1 MKRLLALVAMVILV
15 ATMLTACGDTIRFS
29 KVVVKNSY
37 KDSTPTF
44 TAAEKLD
51 LEGGVEDSEGILVL
65 MADRSGENTVYNVYN
80 VAQKKSVWKES
91 EAKKVS
97 YSVHLVEQE
106 DVSWFYV
113 VKITTT
119 ENEDG
124 EDEEIRHIAMY
135 DAEGKVIA
143 EAEGKSVTSPALLYD
158 LVRFEDQIYRVSAK
172 KGIKAAFEFSEL
184 KETPDSISHKAGDF
198 YIGSTEIGA
207 GVAVYNS
214 KLKPVV
220 VYNFP
225 SYVTSENRDIH
236 VLSNGNVLVQY
247 WVSLG
252 EYAEEFDY
260 IKDGEK
266 YSLTSILIDSD
277 DAEYETI
284 DLNFIVDQVQ
294 YGDDL
299 IEEGMDEDLENVAL
313 IYKIKNKMVDT
324 SRAGAKIVVLT
335 NKAKIDDT
343 IGGYVKGMYPQ
354 IVQVAK
360 NRWAIMSTTGSTF
373 LLNHKGDVVGEV
385 SNVDNINES
394 VLVSAKK
401 KVYDWNLKMVL
412 DMNEHNVEEYT
423 MYENCILMT
432 DKDGATLLYANGK
445 VTTLIAKADAEK
457 KYIREFENRAF
468 AVCDYNDNEKFDLYN
483 DKGEVI
489 YSGDGKVSHMSMEL
503 VVTEDLY
510 MILKT
515 YNSEGSDLTYI
526 LVK

>member
-37 KDSTPTF
+37 TDSTPTF
-44 TAAEKLD
+44 TAAEKLE
-51 LEGGVEDSEGILVL
+51 LEGGVEKHSGILVL
-65 MADRSGENTVYNVYN
+65 MADRSGDNTVYNVYN

-97 YSVHLVEQE
+97 YYVELVEQE

-113 VKITTT
+113 VKTTTT

-124 EDEEIRHIAMY
+124 EDEETRHIAMY

-143 EAEGKSVTSPALLYD
+143 EAEGKSVTSPKKLYD
-158 LVRFEDQIYRVSAK
+158 LVRFEGKVYRVSAK
-172 KGIKAAFEFSEL
+172 KGIQVAFDISDL
-184 KETPDSISHKAGDF
+184 KETPSISYKAGDF
-198 YIGSTEIGA
+198 YIGGSIAGA
-207 GVAVYNS
+207 NVVIYNS
-214 KLKPVV
+214 KLNPVV

-225 SYVTSENRDIH
+225 SYATSDNRKVH

-247 WVSLG
+247 SVSLG
-252 EYAEEFDY
+252 EYAEDFDY

-266 YSLTSILIDSD
+266 YSLTSILIDAD
-277 DAEYETI
+277 DGEYETI
-284 DLNFIVDQVQ
+284 DLNFIVDEVL
-294 YGDDL
+294 YGEDL
-299 IEEGMDEDLENVAL
+299 KENGMDEDLENVAL

-324 SRAGAKIVVLT
+324 SRAGGKLVVLS
-335 NKAKIDDT
+335 NKAKLDDT

-354 IVQVAK
+354 IVLVAK
-360 NRWAIMSTTGSTF
+360 NRWAVMSTTGSTF

-385 SNVDNINES
+385 SNVSAINENM
-394 VLVSAKK
+394 LVSDQK

-432 DKDGATLLYANGK
+432 TKDGATLLYVNGE

-457 KYIREFENRAF
+457 KYIREFEDRAF
-468 AVCDYNDNEKFDLYN
+468 AVCDYNDNNKFDIYN

-489 YSGDGKVSHMSMEL
+489 FSGDGKVAHVSMEL
-503 VVTEDLY
+503 VVSEDLY
-510 MILKT
+510 MILKA
-515 YNSEGSDLTYI
+515 YNDKGSDLTYI